1 MLGWLSTETAAT
13 PLKVVLGAKIA
24 NKLATAFGMHTVAD
38 MLTHLPQRYIAQGST
53 LNVDFA
59 DVGETI
65 TTTVRIER
73 IAPPSVAQEALGGRR
88 YPLKLSLTDGN
99 RTLPAAIFGAEWLRK
114 ILQPGMRLLII
125 GTLSEFRQELQLKNV
140 DLLVLGD
147 NGQVGPATG
156 KLATLTKTADG
167 MAEVHRLLARPYL
180 PIYRG
185 KKGVAGLHLAVY
197 MQRLIEWLPTQDEP
211 LPERDDSLISF
222 DHALRGVHFPPVGGP
237 ELALRRLKYDEAL
250 ELQLAVN
257 LRRAENAHL
266 RAPESLPIRGGVC
279 DGLRVGLHFELTAGQ
294 QEVSADIRD
303 DLASTRPMNRLL
315 AGEVGSGKTVVAAL
329 AMAQVIDAGRQC
341 AFLAPTE
348 VLAQQHFRSLQ
359 KMFDHAGV
367 DINVRLLT
375 GSLHTADRRE
385 VLLDTVCGEADI
397 VVGTHALLSEGVEF
411 FDLGLVVVD
420 EQHRFGVRQ
429 RDELRSRGR
438 GELTPHLLVMTAT
451 PIPRTVAMTVFGD
464 LEVSQLTELPGGRK
478 EIQSFVVPTF
488 ELPRWEDRAWARIQE
503 EVAGGGR
510 AFIVCSRITA
520 EGDSRTDESVE
531 TNAMRAEQR
540 LPSARIGVLH
550 GQLPAAEKD
559 EIMLDFAEG
568 RLDVLVSTTV
578 IEVGV
583 DVPEATV
590 MMIRRAESFSIAQI
604 HQLRGRVGR
613 GTKGGICFLCT
624 HTFEGTPQRARL
636 EKVAATNDGLALA
649 ELDLTVRS
657 FGDILG
663 NEQSG
668 MATGLGLVDL
678 TTDGEIIA
686 AATDD
691 AADIVLADESR
702 ARALTIDIAQEEAD
716 FLDRT

>member
-1 MLGWLSTETAAT
+1 MLGWLSSQTAAT
-13 PLKVVLGAKIA
+13 SLKTVLGAQIA
-24 NKLATAFGMHTVAD
+24 HKLDAAFGMHTVAD
-38 MLTHLPQRYIAQGST
+38 MLTHLPQRYIAQGGT

-65 TTTVRIER
+65 TTTVRVER
-73 IAPPSVAQEALGGRR
+73 IQPPSPAQEIIGGRR
-88 YPLKLSLTDGN
+88 YPLKLSLTDGH
-99 RTLPAAIFGAEWLRK
+99 RTLPAAIFGAQWLRN
-114 ILQPGMRLLII
+114 ILHPGMRLLII
-125 GTLSEFRQELQLKNV
+125 GTLSEYRQQLQLKNV
-140 DLLVLGD
+140 DVLVLGD
-147 NGQVGPATG
+147 DGQVGPATG

-167 MAEVHRLLARPYL
+167 LAEVRRLLARPYL

-197 MQRLIEWLPTQDEP
+197 MQRLIEWLPVQHEP
-211 LPERDDSLISF
+211 LEDRDDSLISF
-222 DHALRGVHFPPVGGP
+222 DRALREVHFPSAAGP
-237 ELALRRLKYDEAL
+237 SPALERLKYDEAL

-257 LRRAENAHL
+257 LRRAENAQL
-266 RAPESLPIRGGVC
+266 RAPESRPIPGGVC
-279 DGLRVGLHFELTAGQ
+279 DALRAGLHFELTSGQ
-294 QEVSADIRD
+294 QQVFAEISD
-303 DLASTRPMNRLL
+303 DMAASRPMNRLL

-329 AMAQVIDAGRQC
+329 AMAQVVDAGRQC

-359 KMFDHAGV
+359 KMFERSGEN
-367 DINVRLLT
+367 INIQLLT
-375 GSLHTADRRE
+375 GSLHTASRRK
-385 VLLDTVCGEADI
+385 VLLDSVSGEADI
-397 VVGTHALLSEGVEF
+397 LVGTHALLSEGVEF
-411 FDLGLVVVD
+411 FDLGLIVVD

-429 RDELRSRGR
+429 RDRLRSRGR

-464 LEVSQLTELPGGRK
+464 LHVSQLTELPGGRK

-488 ELPRWEDRAWARIQE
+488 ELPRWENRAWARIQE
-503 EVAGGGR
+503 EIATGGR

-520 EGDSRTDESVE
+520 EGDRATDESVE
-531 TNAMRAEQR
+531 ANVVRARQR
-540 LPSARIGVLH
+540 LPHARIGVLH
-550 GQLPAAEKD
+550 GQLPPAEKD
-559 EIMLDFAEG
+559 SIMLDFAEG

-624 HTFEGTPQRARL
+624 HSIEGSAQRSRL
-636 EKVAATNDGLALA
+636 DKIAATNDGLALA

-663 NEQSG
+663 EEQSG
-668 MATGLGLVDL
+668 LATGLGLLDL
-678 TTDGEIIA
+678 TIDGEIIA

-691 AADIVLADESR
+691 AAEIVVVNEER
-702 ARALTIDIAQEEAD
+702 ARALTIDIEREEAD
-716 FLDRT
+716 YLDRA